1 MRSRFP
7 CRILTGFLAITLAA
21 AAQDETPT
29 FRSGVQLVELSVS
42 VRDAGG
48 KPVTNLTGADFILM
62 EDGKQRPIDLFS
74 APATPESQVA
84 ASSSLPEGVFSNA
97 PELNRNARGIVMVMM
112 DSLNTCVP
120 DQMQAKRQVATFLR
134 NLPPRQR
141 MALYAVGMQFQVLH
155 DFTEDPEP
163 LIARMQRAAVASAEV
178 APFAATDGSNTQL
191 LDGRMDTFAQAPLAE
206 RQIRAWL
213 DQHRT
218 LGNYAQYDA
227 RVRTTL
233 SALEG
238 IARSVE
244 GLPGKKTLI
253 WLSGGFQEFTGP
265 PTMPTGRTSGRS
277 GVALADEIFNTSEEF
292 QQVLALATRAG
303 LTIYTID
310 SRGVA
315 PQGDIAPGVCDGIHA
330 GEKLA
335 NQQALREAAA
345 TTGGRAFMNSNDLT
359 GALAEVMDEI
369 EGTYTLGFYVSADR
383 QGGRRRAADSP
394 RAIEVRTRQP
404 GLQVSHRKSYSPTV
418 EPQKGRA
425 GDPAQQ
431 ALASPVDQT
440 GIIFLAGLLP
450 PQEGNGESL
459 LQAVIPV
466 SQLQFSQKGQSH
478 STVLRLLLSP
488 RTVDGKA
495 LPAKSH
501 TVRATLTEPQMQ
513 QARATGLIVRQP
525 IALPANAASLRIVI
539 QEPANGLLGSLSMPL
554 SGAGR

>member
-1 MRSRFP
+1 MRSGFP
-7 CRILTGFLAITLAA
+7 CRILAAFLAITLVASAQEAA
-21 AAQDETPT
+21 PT
-29 FRSGVQLVELSVS
+29 FRTGVQLVDLSVS
-42 VRDAGG
+42 VRDAQG
-48 KPVTNLTGADFILM
+48 KPVTGLNGADFVLF
-62 EDGKQRPIDLFS
+62 EDGKQRSIDLFS
-74 APATPESQVA
+74 APATPENQADAA
-84 ASSSLPEGVFSNA
+84 ASLPAGVYSNA
-97 PELNRNARGIVMVMM
+97 PEMNRNARGIVMVMM

-178 APFAATDGSNTQL
+178 APFAATDGTNTQL

-218 LGNYAQYDA
+218 LGNAAQYDA

-238 IARSVE
+238 IARSME

-265 PTMPTGRTSGRS
+265 PTMATGRAAGRS
-277 GVALADEIFNTSEEF
+277 AVALADEIFNTTEEF
-292 QQVLALATRAG
+292 KKVIALATRAG
-303 LTIYTID
+303 LTVYTID

-315 PQGDIAPGVCDGIHA
+315 LQGDIAPGVCDGIHA

-335 NQQALREAAA
+335 NQQVLREAAA

-369 EGTYTLGFYVSADR
+369 EGTYTLGFYAGSESPS
-383 QGGRRRAADSP
+383 GRRRAGDSP
-394 RAIEVRTRQP
+394 RSIEVRTRQP
-404 GLQVSHRKSYSPTV
+404 GLQVSHRRSYSPVV
-418 EPQKGRA
+418 EAQQGRPA
-425 GDPAQQ
+425 DPAQK

-440 GIIFLAGLLP
+440 GLVFLAGLLP
-450 PQEGNGESL
+450 AERGGESL

-466 SQLQFSQKGQSH
+466 SQLQFTEKGQTH

-488 RTVDGKA
+488 RTVDGKT

-501 TVRATLTEPQMQ
+501 TIRATLTEPQME
-513 QARATGLIVRQP
+513 QARQTGLIVRQA
-525 IALPANAASLRIVI
+525 IALPPNATSLRIVI

-554 SGAGR
+554 PGAGR